1 MGRKMF
7 AYLGYLDWSAEGWS
21 MSGLVLSQI
30 QVSWNMEYLEGMKW
44 MEWMASH
51 LNYLNS
57 IICNFLGCRVDF
69 SFFFSLFFKEDSS
82 TLFCWYN
89 LNSWEFWLG
98 SSRGMNGGIGTV
110 IAGEYSWQKWMSVP
124 EMGDWQ
130 ARYAWASKWWIYEG
144 WRPVDGKYHSRS
156 GCTIRQSS
164 K

>member
-1 MGRKMF
+1 MEFIGRWLHTLVTCIAQPKCDPCRGR
-7 AYLGYLDWSAEGWS
+7 YLAKFRSHGTWDIWR
-21 MSGLVLSQI
+21 VLRNGI
-30 QVSWNMEYLEGMKW
+30 DGFPF
-44 MEWMASH
+44 
-51 LNYLNS
+51 YLNS
-57 IICNFLGCRVDF
+57 IICNLEWRVG
-69 SFFFSLFFKEDSS
+69 FFFFLSLFFKEDNFA
-82 TLFCWYN
+82 LFCWYN

-144 WRPVDGKYHSRS
+144 WRPVDGKYHFRS
-156 GCTIRQSS
+156 GCTIRHSS